1 MATRKHT
8 QRDEC
13 IHYLRTVIHFTQV
26 AGRMGF
32 YLSCVSLLAGINGN
46 LGQSR
51 HCPLCVPL
59 GPHPFAYARDKK
71 EVHL

>member
-26 AGRMGF
+26 AGRMAAMEVLGKPVHGGH
-32 YLSCVSLLAGINGN
+32 LGAGLLRC
-46 LGQSR
+46 L
-51 HCPLCVPL
+51 HDEVPRVL
-59 GPHPFAYARDKK
+59 ADHQQIAKP
-71 EVHL
+71 